1 MRLLEL
7 LTHAG
12 GPSASAGNTIH
23 IIHSGERDFCKTLED
38 KEAGKESNSDEPAKP
53 VLVSYKLR
61 DLMAGDANANV
72 YVEPG
77 DIISIPPADQVFVI
91 GSVVR
96 PAPIPLVGKLTLT
109 HAIAMAGGPI
119 SGVANKKQVR
129 VIRQEP
135 GTDRREVK
143 VYSLEDIE
151 KRRIEDVTLQANDVI
166 EVPGAKSIGRSILGL
181 FTPTLT
187 QLPIQVIRPY

>member
-1 MRLLEL
+1 
-7 LTHAG
+7 
-12 GPSASAGNTIH
+12 
-23 IIHSGERDFCKTLED
+23 
-38 KEAGKESNSDEPAKP
+38 
-53 VLVSYKLR
+53 
-61 DLMAGDANANV
+61 
-72 YVEPG
+72 
-77 DIISIPPADQVFVI
+77 
-91 GSVVR
+91 
-96 PAPIPLVGKLTLT
+96 
-109 HAIAMAGGPI
+109 
-119 SGVANKKQVR
+119 VANKKQVR